1 MFFIVYE
8 WFFSDSLKSV
18 SSNRIIDTVRSR
30 LPTVPLTQ
38 ISDKYNTVIYNARES
53 INSGLINTLPTPV
66 YHMVWHI
73 YSLLLTLPTS
83 VYHGMTHI

>member
-1 MFFIVYE
+1 
-8 WFFSDSLKSV
+8 V
-18 SSNRIIDTVRSR
+18 SIINYICVIPYDEQVLVVLIINYIGVIPYDK

-66 YHMVWHI
+66 YHMV
-73 YSLLLTLPTS
+73 
-83 VYHGMTHI
+83 